1 MKINMEEV
9 MFIKIH
15 ICNNKTIKKGQE
27 TQLQKSCFSIILKS
41 YNVFN
46 IIKRLFGIAD

>member
-15 ICNNKTIKKGQE
+15 ICSNKIIKKEQE
-27 TQLQKSCFSIILKS
+27 EQLQKSYFSIVLKF